1 MYQED
6 LEFEELEYSSD
17 SFGEDFQSDSEENYE
32 DFHETRHY
40 SAVQQQLADSLYAQ
54 ADISSLQCFQ
64 NDPQGAR
71 EADASGST
79 EDPHGRLA
87 NKEWCHCGQC
97 ICMPTVAEC
106 VCCREHEVV
115 LQMLPEACVCVT
127 QHPLF
132 AQYALVRENI
142 EHAIRLS
149 ALVTR
154 RQYDTTNNRVMRV
167 GAYRSYTAWI
177 HGFLGKNNRI
187 PIPACVIKSIRT
199 AYPDPQGNYTG
210 FQIYMDL
217 TESNLDFQLNL

>member
-1 MYQED
+1 
-6 LEFEELEYSSD
+6 
-17 SFGEDFQSDSEENYE
+17 
-32 DFHETRHY
+32 
-40 SAVQQQLADSLYAQ
+40 
-54 ADISSLQCFQ
+54 
-64 NDPQGAR
+64 
-71 EADASGST
+71 
-79 EDPHGRLA
+79 
-87 NKEWCHCGQC
+87 
-97 ICMPTVAEC
+97 MPTVAEC

-127 QHPLF
+127 QHPLL

-142 EHAIRLS
+142 EDAIRLS

-177 HGFLGKNNRI
+177 HGFLGKHNRI
-187 PIPACVIKSIRT
+187 PIPACAIKSIRT

-210 FQIYMDL
+210 FQFYMDL